1 VAFRFSNRRVR
12 WPVRVDDSGSHFP
25 TKTFAHRRHGFE
37 AEYRT
42 DGRTFPLPARV
53 WIGIDWRGRQ
63 PPVTREDLPMSM
75 SLRLLAISAAF
86 AVAGAAFAAT
96 PQAGTAAAPAKA
108 KTAQQQRMV
117 DCNKQATGKKGDER
131 KAFMSSCLKGES
143 MTAAP
148 AAKQTQQEKMKT
160 CNTDA
165 KTKAL
170 KGADR
175 KTFMSS
181 CLKGDSAAPASP

>member
-1 VAFRFSNRRVR
+1 
-12 WPVRVDDSGSHFP
+12 
-25 TKTFAHRRHGFE
+25 
-37 AEYRT
+37 
-42 DGRTFPLPARV
+42 
-53 WIGIDWRGRQ
+53 
-63 PPVTREDLPMSM
+63 MSM

-86 AVAGAAFAAT
+86 VVAGAAFAAP
-96 PQAGTAAAPAKA
+96 PQTATKA

-117 DCNKQATGKKGDER
+117 DCNKQATGKKGDDR

-148 AAKQTQQEKMKT
+148 AAKQTQQQKMT
-160 CNTDA
+160 SCNADA

-181 CLKGDSAAPASP
+181 CLKGDAAAPAAH